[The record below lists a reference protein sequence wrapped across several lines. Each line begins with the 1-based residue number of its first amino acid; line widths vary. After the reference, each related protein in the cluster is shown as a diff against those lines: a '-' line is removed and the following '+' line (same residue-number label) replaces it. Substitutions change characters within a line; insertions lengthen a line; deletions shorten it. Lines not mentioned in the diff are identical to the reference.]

1 MKSVPECPPAHLQ
14 AMAPGSMV
22 GVVDA
27 PGAGEARPRP
37 RSGPVCTGPSARPGP
52 PRPLLKHNMIICIY
66 EW

>member
-1 MKSVPECPPAHLQ
+1 
-14 AMAPGSMV
+14 MAPGSMV